1 MKNPLARIPSSLGVP
16 AFLGVVAVMALMAN
30 YLGGDYFKRTFL
42 DEADPL
48 AGIVPA
54 STAVPGSQPAD
65 GGAAIL
71 ASGEFRDGDPGHNG
85 EGTARVIRG
94 ADGNLVLRFEDFSVT
109 NGPDLFVILSR
120 GDDYSAEGALD
131 LGGLKA
137 TDGNVNYEI
146 PTGTDVSQYGSVI
159 IWCRQ
164 FRVTFAV
171 APLAFTTPDAV
182 VSSPGSSGA
191 TPTPATV
198 TPTTATTTPGATG
211 PSPSASAPATQSAAT
226 PSPTA
231 PVTQPAATP
240 TPAQTSTGPAL
251 LAEGTFRDGDPGHNG
266 EGVARLIR
274 DADGNHVLRFEN
286 FSVTNGPDLFVILS
300 RVDGYSGDGALD
312 LGRLKATDGNINY
325 EIPAGTDVTQFK
337 SVVIWCR
344 QFSVTFAVATFGG
357 Q

>member
-1 MKNPLARIPSSLGVP
+1 MKNPLARIPSSFGVP
-16 AFLGVVAVMALMAN
+16 AFLGVVAIMALMAN

-48 AGIVPA
+48 AGLIPA
-54 STAVPGSQPAD
+54 STAAPGLQPAD
-65 GGAAIL
+65 AGAAVL

-85 EGTARVIRG
+85 EGVARLIRG

-120 GDDYSAEGALD
+120 GDEYAGEGALD
-131 LGGLKA
+131 LGRLKA
-137 TDGNVNYEI
+137 TDGNVNYEV
-146 PTGTDVSQYGSVI
+146 PAGTDVMQYRSVI

-171 APLAFTTPDAV
+171 APLSPAAAGAA
-182 VSSPGSSGA
+182 VSSPGSA
-191 TPTPATV
+191 
-198 TPTTATTTPGATG
+198 ATTTTQGAAS
-211 PSPSASAPATQSAAT
+211 PSPSASAPATQSAST

-231 PVTQPAATP
+231 ASSTQPTGTP
-240 TPAQTSTGPAL
+240 IPTQAPAGPAL

-274 DADGNHVLRFEN
+274 DANGNHILRFEG

-325 EIPAGTDVTQFK
+325 DIPAGTDVTQFK

-344 QFSVTFAVATFGG
+344 QFSVTFAIATFGG